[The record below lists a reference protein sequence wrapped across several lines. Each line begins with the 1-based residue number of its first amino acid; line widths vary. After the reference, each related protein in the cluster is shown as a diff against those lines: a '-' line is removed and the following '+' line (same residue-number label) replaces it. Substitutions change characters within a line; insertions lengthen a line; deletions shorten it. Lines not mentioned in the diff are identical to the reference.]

1 MRFNCH
7 QIEKNLLL
15 RLTLP
20 RLIKA
25 FYYLVP
31 ALPGTILELVHVQ
44 PYISVHVLATFD
56 ERSATHL
63 IQHIL

>member
-1 MRFNCH
+1 M
-7 QIEKNLLL
+7 LL